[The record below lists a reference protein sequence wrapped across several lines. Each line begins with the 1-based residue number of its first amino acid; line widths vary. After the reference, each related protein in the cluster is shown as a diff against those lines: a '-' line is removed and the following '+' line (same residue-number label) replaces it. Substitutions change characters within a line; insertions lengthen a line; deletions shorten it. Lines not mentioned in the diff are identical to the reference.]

1 MKKHFVTI
9 VLVALLAG
17 LCAPPLFAQTTG
29 TVKGVCKDAQGTP
42 IVGATVEWKN
52 TENGRKYTLKTNK
65 KGEYFSLGIE
75 PGKYDVTLSKDGKP
89 IDQVK
94 GYQVGL
100 DENELPFDE
109 KQAAVE
115 TAKQQGMTPEQMKQ
129 NQEAAEKADKEKDVV
144 KQLNQRLTLAN
155 TAMQGGDFDTA
166 VTQLTEANQ
175 MDPSRDILWARL
187 GDAYLGSAAKQTDP
201 AEKTR
206 RYTEAIGDYQKALD
220 LKQKAIAAAP
230 KPDDSKTLA
239 AYYNNL
245 AQAQSRTGKVD
256 DAVKSYDQAAQLNP
270 PGAAQ
275 YYYNQGA
282 VLTNAGRADE
292 AIAAFDK
299 SIATDPTKAEA
310 YYQKGVNLIAK
321 ATVDPKTGKVVPAPG
336 TQEALNK
343 YLELQPTGPFADPAK
358 SMLESIGGTVET
370 SYGATKK
377 KAAPPKKQQ

>member
-1 MKKHFVTI
+1 MRKHFVAI

-17 LCAPPLFAQTTG
+17 LCAPPLFAQSTG
-29 TVKGVCKDAQGTP
+29 SIKGICKDAQGNP
-42 IVGATVEWKN
+42 IVGATIEWKN
-52 TENGRKYTLKTNK
+52 TDNGRKYTLKTNK
-65 KGEYFSLGIE
+65 KGEYFSLGID

-89 IDQVK
+89 LDLQHGV
-94 GYQVGL
+94 QVGL
-100 DENELPFDE
+100 DELDYDVDL
-109 KQAAVE
+109 KQAQTEA
-115 TAKQQGMTPEQMKQ
+115 AKQQGMTPEQLKQ
-129 NQEAAEKADKEKDVV
+129 MQEAQDKAAKETNVV
-144 KQLNQRLTLAN
+144 KQLNDRLTIAN

-166 VTQLTEANQ
+166 ITQLTEANQ
-175 MDPSRDILWARL
+175 MDPTRDILWARL
-187 GDAYLGSAAKQTDP
+187 ADAYLGSAAKQTDP

-206 RYTEAIGDYQKALD
+206 RYTEATTDYQKALD

-230 KPDDSKTLA
+230 KPDDSKVMA

-270 PGAAQ
+270 SGAAQ
-275 YYYNQGA
+275 YYYNEGA
-282 VLTNAGRADE
+282 VLTNAGRSDE

-299 SIATDPTKAEA
+299 SIATDPSKAES

-370 SYGATKK
+370 SYGANKK
-377 KAAPPKKQQ
+377 KPAPKKQQ